1 MIHNKYIGSCY
12 EINDIALIVFT
23 KNQESLLNI
32 SFDMKELLCKIY
44 RFDKLS
50 FLIPKSDTSTL
61 TKSSSSEESPPNFL
75 MYLSSYSID
84 TKIKVY
90 HISLINI
97 R

>member
-1 MIHNKYIGSCY
+1 
-12 EINDIALIVFT
+12 
-23 KNQESLLNI
+23 
-32 SFDMKELLCKIY
+32 
-44 RFDKLS
+44 LS